1 MSIKVKICGITNW
14 EDANFAINSG
24 ADALGF
30 LVDIP
35 PCAEKIDKITAKQII
50 SRIPSKRE
58 TFLITTSK
66 DVEHIIALCR
76 EVNPAVIQIIP
87 DLKLKDLEEIKQ
99 KLQNKKIAKV
109 IAVVDK
115 SAINQVKKYSKIA
128 DILILDSRRKGQIG
142 GIGEIHDWNISAE
155 IVKECKIPVFLAG
168 GLSPDNVAKAIKE
181 VYPYGIDAD
190 TKLNRVLGKKDP
202 AKVKKFIKIIKSFN

>member
-1 MSIKVKICGITNW
+1 M
-14 EDANFAINSG
+14 
-24 ADALGF
+24 
-30 LVDIP
+30 
-35 PCAEKIDKITAKQII
+35 
-50 SRIPSKRE
+50 
-58 TFLITTSK
+58 
-66 DVEHIIALCR
+66 CR

-128 DILILDSRRKGQIG
+128 DILILDSRRKGQTG
-142 GIGEIHDWNISAE
+142 GTGEIHDWNISAE

-168 GLSPDNVAKAIKE
+168 GLGPDNVAKAIKE